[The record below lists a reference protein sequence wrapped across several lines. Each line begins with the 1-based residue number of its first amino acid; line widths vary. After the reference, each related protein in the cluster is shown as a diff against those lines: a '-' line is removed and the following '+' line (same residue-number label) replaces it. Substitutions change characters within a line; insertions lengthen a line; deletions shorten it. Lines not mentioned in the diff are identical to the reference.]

1 MKFIRRILVLLC
13 CLSSVLNC
21 VPAIATEVHDG
32 FNLYQQ
38 RFGSYYSIH
47 DILKKKLLCD
57 ELVERAESTV
67 QTFEWVTTIGETT
80 IYLQEAVSDGF
91 QTILHF
97 KISASEENAIIRP
110 AFLYFDIYDPYYTQL
125 EEYSEIV
132 YFVEYDFLALSN
144 HSISTNYYGT
154 SNNEREMDYI
164 VVLDNEDEPNIE
176 TFREQCI
183 FSVIRYDPD
192 TKKAT
197 TQKTESMPI
206 EVQIPSSITYYTICQ
221 DSSGKEGVQN
231 DLGEWIIPPIYDEVS
246 YDGNVYWVFIERNDN
261 EQKLVGIIDT
271 SQGFAIAAHY
281 DEILIGD
288 SLIVAYDPLTHVY
301 DIFDR
306 QCRLIYTLPGK
317 YDYVVPNGECC
328 VDVVDLD
335 AGIYTIKIPSYLIT
349 NY

>member
-80 IYLQEAVSDGF
+80 ICLQEAVSDGF

-97 KISASEENAIIRP
+97 KISDSEENAIIRP

-206 EVQIPSSITYYTICQ
+206 EVQIPSSITYYTF
-221 DSSGKEGVQN
+221 SFPEGN
-231 DLGEWIIPPIYDEVS
+231 NTDLLQPMDFVFVETAL
-246 YDGNVYWVFIERNDN
+246 NVYYKFDQEDHYFIAEDG
-261 EQKLVGIIDT
+261 QKFIWRLLLNVDDLSSELHGVPW
-271 SQGFAIAAHY
+271 HY
-281 DEILIGD
+281 VKQICYNATMLN
-288 SLIVAYDPLTHVY
+288 HVY
-301 DIFDR
+301 GVPEVLYYNLYSLNAE
-306 QCRLIYTLPGK
+306 QETTLQFVLK
-317 YDYVVPNGECC
+317 LEMKDTQYIVTE
-328 VDVVDLD
+328 
-335 AGIYTIKIPSYLIT
+335 KIMPQNTHIE
-349 NY
+349 